1 MKTITVTNHHKMILE
16 LCVRSVLCGLLN
28 EDQDS
33 IDDFRAGLFNLVKG
47 NFGDQR
53 FLLAVDPD
61 DWIAQLDVL
70 RSLLGKLET
79 EDWKKLSEE
88 TGSTDY
94 RLPQEY
100 SREKEKNSKT

>member
-1 MKTITVTNHHKMILE
+1 VKTITVTNHHKMILE
-16 LCVRSVLCGLLN
+16 LCVRLVLCELL
-28 EDQDS
+28 EEEQDM
-33 IDDFRAGLFNLVKG
+33 IDTFQAGLFNLVKG
-47 NFGDQR
+47 SFGDQR
-53 FLLAVDPD
+53 LLLEVDPD

-88 TGSTDY
+88 TGSTEY

-100 SREKEKNSKT
+100 LKEVK

>member
-1 MKTITVTNHHKMILE
+1 MILE
-16 LCVRSVLCGLLN
+16 LCVRLVLCELL
-28 EDQDS
+28 EEEQDV
-33 IDDFRAGLFNLVKG
+33 IDAFTAGLFNLVKG
-47 NFGDQR
+47 SFGDQR
-53 FLLAVDPD
+53 LLLEVDPN